1 MHTPPRD
8 DKVSHLDQW
17 LEEEAQQKAR
27 LADAH
32 ARHGDLGYLTSDT
45 LHTHAGVDIMQAI
58 ARGDLLAPSI
68 GKTLDFLLMSVEEG
82 QAVFQGT
89 PGPSVLNPMGG
100 VHGGWYATLLDSAMA
115 CAVHTKLPKG
125 RAYTTA
131 ELSVNLVRGIGRTT
145 RVRAIGRVLHC
156 GRQMATAEGKLV
168 GPDGTLYAH
177 GTTTCLI
184 FEAPPPQV

>member
-32 ARHGDLGYLTSDT
+32 ARHGDLDYLTSDT

-100 VHGGWYATLLDSAMA
+100 VHGG
-115 CAVHTKLPKG
+115 
-125 RAYTTA
+125 
-131 ELSVNLVRGIGRTT
+131 
-145 RVRAIGRVLHC
+145 
-156 GRQMATAEGKLV
+156 
-168 GPDGTLYAH
+168 
-177 GTTTCLI
+177 
-184 FEAPPPQV
+184 